1 MTTLCSVGFTW
12 FQFNA
17 PPYADSGR
25 GHSAVSVPIT
35 SSIAQLHKSYGTW
48 HVFTAYPTTA
58 AVCQDRGHHIEWRD
72 TELLPIIVIDQ
83 SCSSVR
89 QLFSP
94 CCAGADMLAPA
105 TKRRVFCLLLLLLL
119 PLLKSITHQ
128 LWSRLRSL
136 RKSCFQEAYLFLL
149 KRPRRMKLYCR
160 IMGFVSHFITHWQS
174 LLLLCGTKPTILLSK
189 HVPLC
194 AVTAWF
200 TTHSSSPRS
209 PDHPYQS

>member
-1 MTTLCSVGFTW
+1 MAHGMCSPHTRRPLLF
-12 FQFNA
+12 A
-17 PPYADSGR
+17 R
-25 GHSAVSVPIT
+25 IAVI
-35 SSIAQLHKSYGTW
+35 IL
-48 HVFTAYPTTA
+48 
-58 AVCQDRGHHIEWRD
+58 IEWRD

-105 TKRRVFCLLLLLLL
+105 TKRRVFCLLLLWLLL
-119 PLLKSITHQ
+119 LLKSITHQ

-136 RKSCFQEAYLFLL
+136 SKSCFQEAYLFLL

-160 IMGFVSHFITHWQS
+160 IMGFVSHFITRWQS
-174 LLLLCGTKPTILLSK
+174 SLLLCGTKPTILLSK